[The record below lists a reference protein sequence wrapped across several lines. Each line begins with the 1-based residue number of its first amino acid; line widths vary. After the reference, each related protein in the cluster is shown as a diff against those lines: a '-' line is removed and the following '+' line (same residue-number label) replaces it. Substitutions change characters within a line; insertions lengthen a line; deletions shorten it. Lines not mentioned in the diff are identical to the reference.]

1 MNSNAPHARNSR
13 VLCVDLDGTLIRSD
27 MLLESLC
34 STLKRKP
41 WAVFLLPFWLMK
53 GRAYLKQRLAEGT
66 YINPAHLPY
75 HNELLDFLR
84 AEHKAGRKLALATA
98 SDESLVRPI
107 AEHLAIFSEVHASN
121 GSINLKGKHKL
132 SRLVGTYGDSGF
144 DYAGNESADISVW
157 ERSAEAIIVGP
168 DSSFRA
174 RLPKELPVRNFPHPK
189 ASPLLTLLRALRVH
203 QWVKNLLLF
212 VPFLMAHRIADVGA
226 AASSFV
232 AFVCFCL
239 CSSSVYVLN
248 DLFDLESDREHH
260 SKRKRPFASGELP
273 LSLAFIIIPIFL
285 LVAITLSLALPLEFT
300 GALLFYFV
308 LTLSYS
314 LRLKQIV
321 LIDILV
327 LASLYTIRI
336 LAGGVATQ
344 IRVSEWLLAFSMFF
358 FLSLACVKRFSELFV
373 LRQSNKHEAKG
384 RGYVASDLEQIA
396 QFGSASGYLS
406 ILVLA
411 LYVSSKEVAALYSH
425 PSVLW
430 LGCPLLLYWISR
442 VWLIAHRGKLHDDP
456 IVFAIRDRVSYV
468 VGCAAILLM
477 FLAL

>member
-1 MNSNAPHARNSR
+1 MESNTSQVRKNR

-34 STLKRKP
+34 HTLKRKP
-41 WAVFLLPFWLMK
+41 WSVFQMPFWLMK
-53 GRAYLKQRLAEGT
+53 GRAHLKQRLAEGT
-66 YINPAHLPY
+66 KINAALLPY
-75 HNELLDFLR
+75 HVELLEFLK
-84 AEHKAGRKLALATA
+84 AEHQGGRKIALATA
-98 SDESLVRPI
+98 SDESLARSV
-107 AEHLAIFSEVHASN
+107 AEHLGIFSEVHASN
-121 GSINLKGKHKL
+121 GTVNLKGKHKL
-132 SRLVGTYGDSGF
+132 SRLIGAYGDSGF
-144 DYAGNESADISVW
+144 DYAGNESADLSVW
-157 ERSAEAIIVGP
+157 ERSAEVIIVGP
-168 DSSFRA
+168 ESSFRDK
-174 RLPKELPVRNFPHPK
+174 LPKNVSVRTFPPPNVSAVK
-189 ASPLLTLLRALRVH
+189 TLLRALRVH

-212 VPFLMAHRIADVGA
+212 VPLLMAHRVADPA
-226 AASSFV
+226 ALSASFV
-232 AFVCFCL
+232 AFICFCL

-260 SKRKRPFASGELP
+260 SKRRRPFASGELP
-273 LSLAFIIIPIFL
+273 LSLAFFIVPIFL
-285 LVAITLSLALPLEFT
+285 LVAATLSLVLPIQFT
-300 GALLFYFV
+300 GALIFYFL

-321 LIDILV
+321 LVDILV

-336 LAGGVATQ
+336 LAGGEATE

-373 LRQSNKHEAKG
+373 LRQSNKSEAKG
-384 RGYVASDLEQIA
+384 RGYVAADLEQIA

-411 LYVSSKEVAALYSH
+411 LYVSGKEVAALYSH
-425 PSVLW
+425 PGVLW

-456 IVFAIRDRVSYV
+456 IVFAIRDRVSYII
-468 VGCAAILLM
+468 GAAALLLM
-477 FLAL
+477 LLAL

>member
-1 MNSNAPHARNSR
+1 MDSNALQARNAR
-13 VLCVDLDGTLIRSD
+13 VLCVDLDGTLIRTD

-34 STLKRKP
+34 AGIKRKP
-41 WAVFLLPFWLMK
+41 WIIFLLPFWLMK
-53 GRAYLKQRLAEGT
+53 GRAHLKRQLAADMKF
-66 YINPAHLPY
+66 NPANLPY
-75 HNELLDFLR
+75 RSELLTFLR
-84 AEHKAGRKLALATA
+84 AEQQSGRKLALATA
-98 SDESLVRPI
+98 SDESLARPI
-107 AEHLAIFSEVHASN
+107 AEHLGIFSNVHASN
-121 GSINLKGKHKL
+121 GELNLKGEKKL
-132 SRLVGTYGDSGF
+132 RLLVEAYGEGGF
-144 DYAGNESADISVW
+144 DYAGNESADIPIW
-157 ERSAEAIIVGP
+157 KHSAEAVIVGSDTAFRSQLP
-168 DSSFRA
+168 PQVAVRSIARQKSSA
-174 RLPKELPVRNFPHPK
+174 V
-189 ASPLLTLLRALRVH
+189 LTLLRALRVH

-212 VPFLMAHRIADVGA
+212 IPILMAHRITEVASA
-226 AASSFV
+226 AQATA
-232 AFVCFCL
+232 AFLCFCL

-260 SKRKRPFASGELP
+260 SKRARPFASGALP
-273 LSLAFIIIPIFL
+273 LSVGFAIVPLFL
-285 LVAITLSLALPLEFT
+285 FSAVVLSLFLPLEFT
-300 GALLFYFV
+300 AALLFYFV

-336 LAGGVATQ
+336 LAGGFATEV
-344 IRVSEWLLAFSMFF
+344 RVSEWLLAFSMFF

-411 LYVSSKEVAALYSH
+411 LYVSSKEVANLYAH
-425 PSVLW
+425 PGVLW

-456 IVFAIRDRVSYV
+456 IVFAIRDRVSYA
-468 VGCAAILLM
+468 VGI
-477 FLAL
+477 LALMLMLLAL